1 MRTKHE
7 SVTVTP
13 LLNGVWLCLMIIPKD
28 PFFPSNVIYDKSTLL
43 YRVKHDLTFRWSKT
57 IFWIRNFFKG
67 FTFAFLQFW
76 YSNWIALLCGE
87 IFKILHVRW
96 SNNVLTLVWT
106 NCFPAYSEICI
117 NIRFSEYFYSN
128 RSNQNY
134 ISFFDDFAKY
144 FYLKIC

>member
-1 MRTKHE
+1 MGFA
-7 SVTVTP
+7 SIW
-13 LLNGVWLCLMIIPKD
+13 WLFPKIL
-28 PFFPSNVIYDKSTLL
+28 FFLQMSFMTNHTLI
-43 YRVKHDLTFRWSKT
+43 YRVKHDGVEWSKT

-76 YSNWIALLCGE
+76 YSNWIALLYRE
-87 IFKILHVRW
+87 ISKILHVRW
-96 SNNVLTLVWT
+96 SNNVLTLIWT
-106 NCFPAYSEICI
+106 NCFSAYSEICI

-134 ISFFDDFAKY
+134 ISFFNDFAKY